1 MLSRDDIVKQLT
13 ASMGKTT
20 VVELSKTLKK
30 QNFAF
35 CDVIDLT
42 FHPDKQ
48 VAFRAAWLMDTMYF
62 DDPLFYLND
71 IDYLLLQIPNIT
83 YPASKRH
90 YSRITLNLTS
100 PKAPKAIQDKLASID
115 MEPVVEHFFDW
126 MIDPKV
132 KVAVKVFVA
141 EVLFNLRGKYPWIN
155 EELAGQLQYLMRNG
169 TAAIQ
174 STGQKLLSGLSRDNI
189 E

>member
-1 MLSRDDIVKQLT
+1 MLSRDEIVKQLT

-20 VVELSKTLKK
+20 VVALSKTLKK
-30 QNFAF
+30 QNIAF
-35 CDVIDLT
+35 RDVVDLT

-71 IDYLLLQIPNIT
+71 IDYLLQQIPNIT

-100 PKAPKAIQDKLASID
+100 PRSPKAILDKLANID
-115 MEPVVEHFFDW
+115 LEPVVEHFFDW

-132 KVAVKVFVA
+132 KVAVKVFVT
-141 EVLFNLRGKYPWIN
+141 EVLFNLRGRYPWVN
-155 EELAGQLQYLMRNG
+155 EELASQIQYLMRDG

-174 STGQKLLSGLSRDNI
+174 SMGKRVLKGL
-189 E
+189 EK

>member
-1 MLSRDDIVKQLT
+1 MLSRDEIVKQLT
-13 ASMGKTT
+13 TSMGKTT

-30 QNFAF
+30 QNFALR
-35 CDVIDLT
+35 DVIDLT

-71 IDYLLLQIPNIT
+71 IDYLLQQIPNIT

-100 PKAPKAIQDKLASID
+100 PKAPTAVKNKLAGID
-115 MEPVVEHFFDW
+115 MGPVIEHFFDW
-126 MIDPKV
+126 TIDPKV
-132 KVAVKVFVA
+132 KVAVKVFAA
-141 EVLFNLRGKYPWIN
+141 EVLFNLRERYPWIN
-155 EELAGQLQYLMRNG
+155 EELGSQIQYLMRDG

-174 STGQKLLSGLSRDNI
+174 SAGKRILKGLNK
-189 E
+189 

>member
-1 MLSRDDIVKQLT
+1 MLSSDEIIKQLT
-13 ASMGKTT
+13 TSMGKTT
-20 VVELSKTLKK
+20 VVELSKKLKK

-35 CDVIDLT
+35 RDVIDLT

-71 IDYLLLQIPNIT
+71 IDYLLQQIPNIT

-90 YSRITLNLTS
+90 YPRITLNLTS
-100 PKAPKAIQDKLASID
+100 PKAPTAIKDKLASID

-132 KVAVKVFVA
+132 KVAVKVFVT
-141 EVLFNLRGKYPWIN
+141 EVLFNLRERYPWVN
-155 EELAGQLQYLMRNG
+155 EELASQIQYLMRDG
-169 TAAIQ
+169 SAAIQ
-174 STGQKLLSGLSRDNI
+174 STGKRLLKGLTNK
-189 E
+189 

>member
-1 MLSRDDIVKQLT
+1 MLTREQIVKQLA

-20 VVELSKTLKK
+20 VVELSKTLKA
-30 QNFAF
+30 QNFSF
-35 CDVIDLT
+35 RDVIDLT
-42 FHPDKQ
+42 FHPNKQ
-48 VAFRAAWLMDTMYF
+48 IAFRTAWLMDTLYF
-62 DDPLFYLND
+62 DDPLFYLDD
-71 IDYLLLQIPNIT
+71 IAYLFQQIPIIT

-100 PKAPKAIQDKLASID
+100 PKAPKAIQDKLAGID

-141 EVLFNLRGKYPWIN
+141 ESIFNLRSRYPWVS
-155 EELAGQLQYLMRNG
+155 EELANQIHYMMRNG

-174 STGQKLLSGLSRDNI
+174 STGKKLLKEL
-189 E
+189 EK

>member
-1 MLSRDDIVKQLT
+1 
-13 ASMGKTT
+13 MGKTT

-35 CDVIDLT
+35 RDVIDLT

-71 IDYLLLQIPNIT
+71 IDYLLQQIPNIT

-100 PKAPKAIQDKLASID
+100 PRNPKAILYKLAGID
-115 MEPVVEHFFDW
+115 LEPVVEHFFDW

-141 EVLFNLRGKYPWIN
+141 ECLFNLRNRYPWIT
-155 EELAGQLQYLMRNG
+155 EELTSQIQYLMRNG
-169 TAAIQ
+169 SAGIQ
-174 STGQKLLSGLSRDNI
+174 SMGKRILKGLIQK
-189 E
+189 